1 MRFLIVTKGNKH
13 LVPPDV
19 LLGMINAMEAWTT
32 KYADQTEQNWGFAG
46 QPSGGGIVNVDSLE
60 MLDSMMT
67 EFPFAAVSDYE
78 LYPLVDLTASL
89 AKARE
94 NLQQM
99 MQGMQG

>member
-19 LLGMINAMEAWTT
+19 LLGMVEAFDAWNA

-46 QPSGGGIVNVDSLE
+46 QPSGGGIVDVDPLE
-60 MLDSMMT
+60 TLDAMMT
-67 EFPFAAVSDYE
+67 EFPFAILSDIE
-78 LYPLVDLTASL
+78 IYPLVDLPTSL
-89 AKARE
+89 GKLKE